1 MSGVGLLRCLVAAT
15 ALAAVAQGQSTL
27 GSALNGQSGAS
38 FPGACPINKLSDAI
52 VTTVATLPES
62 TTGPLTV
69 GIFCLVIRHPL
80 NAIHYSVQP
89 EQSSEQSLLLMWP

>member
-1 MSGVGLLRCLVAAT
+1 MSGVGLLRCLVAAA

-27 GSALNGQSGAS
+27 GSALTGQSGAS
-38 FPGACPINKLSDAI
+38 FPGACPINKLSDVI

-69 GIFCLVIRHPL
+69 GSIPCLEDC
-80 NAIHYSVQP
+80 SV
-89 EQSSEQSLLLMWP
+89 M

>member
-1 MSGVGLLRCLVAAT
+1 MSGVGLLRCLVAAA

-27 GSALNGQSGAS
+27 GSALTGQSGAS
-38 FPGACPINKLSDAI
+38 FPGACPINKLSDVI

-69 GIFCLVIRHPL
+69 GLYIYLEACLVMRIYMQRGGL
-80 NAIHYSVQP
+80 
-89 EQSSEQSLLLMWP
+89 SLGW